1 MNGGGSDPSS
11 ALRQQQQQNQQRVQ
25 QGLAQ
30 INAIFGGGSYGT
42 NPATTY
48 VPGTNYFTLSGQPF
62 KFDITDPDVVK
73 WAKQNK
79 IALTPVAPTNK
90 AGVKTGAAAAAL
102 SPQQIA
108 RIQAK
113 YGQHLAK
120 TGGLF
125 TGTASSPGFTDA
137 FYQQRAQ
144 AQEDVQL
151 PQLGQQ
157 FQQQQKGLAYNL
169 ADRGLLRSSAAT
181 DLNQSLKDEYGRQSQ
196 DVVQN
201 AQAGANALR
210 QNVEQQRQSLVSQL
224 EQSSDPAAT
233 TQLALGAAASLTAP
247 STFAPLG
254 NAFQNWS
261 NIYLANNLPSTQQ
274 YGQALYNP
282 YMMFAGLNNPLGGQ
296 SYRITQ

>member
-1 MNGGGSDPSS
+1 MNGGGSDPSA

-25 QGLAQ
+25 QGLSQ
-30 INAIFGGGSYGT
+30 INSIFGGGSYGT
-42 NPATTY
+42 NPAATY
-48 VPGTNYFTLSGQPF
+48 APGTNYFTLSGQPF
-62 KFDITDPDVVK
+62 KFDLTDSDVVK

-79 IALTPVAPTNK
+79 IALTPQVPRTVSGVATGK
-90 AGVKTGAAAAAL
+90 APAAL
-102 SPQQIA
+102 SSQQITK
-108 RIQAK
+108 IQAQ

-125 TGTASSPGFTDA
+125 TGTATSKGFTDQ
-137 FYQQRAQ
+137 FYQDRVN
-144 AQEDVQL
+144 AQEAVQL

-181 DLNQSLKDEYGRQSQ
+181 DLGQSLKDEYTSQAQ
-196 DVVQN
+196 DVSQN

-210 QNVEQQRQSLVSQL
+210 QNVEQQRQSLVNQL
-224 EQSSDPAAT
+224 ETSSDPAAT
-233 TQLALGAAASLTAP
+233 TQLALGATAGLSAP

-261 NIYLANNLPSTQQ
+261 NLYLANNLPLASQ
-274 YGQALYNP
+274 YGQQMYNP